1 MAIPSLRHSA
11 RIPRGPS
18 MISGEI
24 NEIFRN
30 YRSDKE
36 IFHNLMPLQTREILL
51 VAPAFDAFTLEQDG
65 LLTEILF
72 DSYYHLSMSNPPR
85 VTNVSTCDEALEIL
99 ATRHFDLIIVM
110 SRLGQAGHVELARQ
124 LRKADPKVPIPG
136 VRNPVTRGP
145 IYPRNVRRVAVKA
158 KAKSPTRS
166 AAAKKI
172 QSAVR
177 KHLSKKARSK

>member
-1 MAIPSLRHSA
+1 MNNLQKVQERLKKA
-11 RIPRGPS
+11 RAARVSRVKALPAVPQVILNS
-18 MISGEI
+18 
-24 NEIFRN
+24 N
-30 YRSDKE
+30 YV
-36 IFHNLMPLQTREILL
+36 NP
-51 VAPAFDAFTLEQDG
+51 VTLEFPKRMVVYEIKNRTTGRTNYYNKETFRKLITAFKTDYA
-65 LLTEILF
+65 LL
-72 DSYYHLSMSNPPR
+72 M
-85 VTNVSTCDEALEIL
+85 
-99 ATRHFDLIIVM
+99 
-110 SRLGQAGHVELARQ
+110 
-124 LRKADPKVPIPG
+124 ADPKVPIPG